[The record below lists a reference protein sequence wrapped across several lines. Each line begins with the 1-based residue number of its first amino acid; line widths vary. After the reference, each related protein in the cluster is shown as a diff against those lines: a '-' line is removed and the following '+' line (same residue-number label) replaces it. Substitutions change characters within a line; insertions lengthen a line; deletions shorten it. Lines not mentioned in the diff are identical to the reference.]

1 MIPLRDDNPT
11 TLTPF
16 VTIGL
21 IVLNCLVF
29 FYQVSLGPKEEEFVL
44 SLAAIP
50 ADVFHQR
57 PMVGN
62 PLVPPWLT
70 VFTSMFLHANI
81 LHLGGNMLYLWI
93 FGNNIEDVMGH
104 GRFVLFFL
112 LVGGMA
118 AFTHAV
124 VAPSSTLPMIGASG
138 AISGVM
144 GAYFVLYPTARVD
157 VLFLFFLLPVP
168 AVFLIGFWFALQL
181 FSGVATFGTAQ
192 GASEGVAVWAHVG
205 GFVTGLVIVLALRP
219 FIHISP
225 LRRRSGGS

>member
-11 TLTPF
+11 TLIPF

-29 FYQVSLGPKEEEFVL
+29 FYQVSLGPQEEEFVL

-118 AFTHAV
+118 AFTHAA

-138 AISGVM
+138 AISGIL
-144 GAYFVLYPTARVD
+144 GAYVLLFPYVRVQ
-157 VLFLFFLLPVP
+157 VLIPIGIFPYIVRVSAIVVL
-168 AVFLIGFWFALQL
+168 GFWIVVQMLNAIFNLGGMEG
-181 FSGVATFGTAQ
+181 GVAWF
-192 GASEGVAVWAHVG
+192 AHVG
-205 GFVTGLVIVLALRP
+205 GFIAGLVLIKLFARPHAARSLR
-219 FIHISP
+219 
-225 LRRRSGGS
+225 